1 MKFSIKLLIPTLA
14 VITIASSQQLAAMQ
28 DQIEVMRDRAEVWK
42 QFLSK
47 PENHWQKLVGS
58 HTPIC
63 SPCGTVY
70 PLGNPFQKPDES
82 FAIVDMRNITFA
94 KPHYHPETDVEV
106 YIVLQGSACV
116 VVGYEEFQVKQ
127 GDALVIPPNT
137 THFTIPDNEFVLAV
151 INTPP
156 YKPEHNILVF
166 KHDPSTSF
174 DYEQFQRLTGNAK
187 LQ

>member
-1 MKFSIKLLIPTLA
+1 MKFSKKLLIPALA
-14 VITIASSQQLAAMQ
+14 TITIANSQQLAAMQ
-28 DQIEVMRDRAEVWK
+28 DPIEGMRDRVEVWK
-42 QFLSK
+42 QFLNK
-47 PENHWQKLVGS
+47 PENHWQKLVDN

-70 PLGNPFQKPDES
+70 PLENFFQKQDES

-94 KPHYHPETDVEV
+94 KPHYHPGSDVEV
-106 YIVLQGSACV
+106 YIVLQGTACV

-127 GDALVIPPNT
+127 GDAIIIPPNT
-137 THFTIPDNEFVLAV
+137 THFTIPDNEFLLAV

-156 YKPEHNILVF
+156 YKPERNILVF
-166 KHDPSTSF
+166 QHDPSLSF